1 MKFTVFQKEDG
12 LWYWELHTEE
22 GSVVATTSRGSADLS
37 TVLSVITEVKSSMQI
52 AQIVELPDSNLPEPV
67 ATVI

>member
-22 GSVVATTSRGSADLS
+22 GSVVATTSRGAADLS
-37 TVLSVITEVKSSMQI
+37 TALTIIAEVKSGIKTAQI
-52 AQIVELPDSNLPEPV
+52 AELPDGNLHEPV